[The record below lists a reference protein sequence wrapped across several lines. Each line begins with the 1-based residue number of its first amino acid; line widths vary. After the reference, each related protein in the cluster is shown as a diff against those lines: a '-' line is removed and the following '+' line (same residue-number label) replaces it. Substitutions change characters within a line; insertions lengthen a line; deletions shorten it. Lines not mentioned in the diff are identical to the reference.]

1 MPYIHIE
8 ILFHNNF
15 YHLQS
20 WIKELEI
27 LGDEYKVCVYVNVL
41 AKRKFLSSAV
51 VMSLCIQGVGWN
63 NKSISSSSSKKDTM
77 LKINDL

>member
-15 YHLQS
+15 YRLQS

-41 AKRKFLSSAV
+41 AKRKFLSS
-51 VMSLCIQGVGWN
+51 
-63 NKSISSSSSKKDTM
+63 D
-77 LKINDL
+77 